1 MRNKR
6 LVMLMEIAIF
16 GALGFV
22 LDRLLVFEMPQGGS
36 ITLVMLPILLMA
48 FRRGVWAG
56 LLTGFIVGLLQ
67 LITGNFYA
75 APLSFGFVI
84 LQVGLDYVIAFIVIG
99 FAGIFRTQFLQ
110 AKEKDHKKGMVI
122 AVVSGAFIGSFLRY
136 IVHVITGIFFFGEF
150 AGEQNV
156 VLYSLIYNSTYMIPV
171 FLLGAI
177 VCSILFMTAPR
188 LLQPNN

>member
-1 MRNKR
+1 MRNRK
-6 LVMLMEIAIF
+6 LVLLMEIAIF

-56 LLTGFIVGLLQ
+56 VLTGFIVGLLQ

-75 APLSFGFVI
+75 APLSFGFVV
-84 LQVGLDYVIAFIVIG
+84 LQVGLDYVLAFIVIG
-99 FAGIFRTQFLQ
+99 FAGLYRSQFLKS
-110 AKEKDHKKGMVI
+110 KEKENKKGMVL
-122 AVVSGAFIGSFLRY
+122 AVVIGAFIGSFLRY
-136 IVHVITGIFFFGEF
+136 IVHVLTGIFFFGEF
-150 AGEQNV
+150 AEGNV

-177 VCSILFMTAPR
+177 VCSILFITAPR